1 MLEDSQNLKQLH
13 MTEFPCVCVC
23 VCVCLKFSLVDLP
36 QGWNTAMKYHG
47 DGGNGLCG

>member
-23 VCVCLKFSLVDLP
+23 LKFSLVDLP
-36 QGWNTAMKYHG
+36 QGWDTAMKYHG
-47 DGGNGLCG
+47 VGVNGLCG